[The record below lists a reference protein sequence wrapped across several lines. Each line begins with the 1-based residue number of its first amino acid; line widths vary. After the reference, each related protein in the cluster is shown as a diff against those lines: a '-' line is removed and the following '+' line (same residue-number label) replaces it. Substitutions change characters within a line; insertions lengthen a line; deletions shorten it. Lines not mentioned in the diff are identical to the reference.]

1 MTKTNPSL
9 DVQETL
15 GAAESFFNKKKKQ
28 IIIGVAAVA
37 IIFGGYFGYKYLIQ
51 APRNEK
57 AQTQLTVGI
66 QMMEQAQQISMQNA
80 QVQAMPD
87 SSLTQAL
94 KAQGMLTTENPDSV
108 AAFVKKFRAD
118 QQKMLTDTYNKA
130 LKGEG
135 KFPGLIKIA
144 NDGGTDASNIV
155 NYLVGICYYR
165 MAQYKDAIKYLENFD
180 AQGDKAVSPMG
191 LAALANCYACE
202 KQFDKAVSKFKKA
215 ADKADNE
222 TLSPLFLLEAGKI
235 LESQNKKEEANELYV
250 QIKKEYPKF
259 GMTQQGMNSSE
270 IDMYIERTK

>member
-15 GAAESFFNKKKKQ
+15 GAAESFFSKKKKQ
-28 IIIGVAAVA
+28 LIIGVAAVA
-37 IIFGGYFGYKYLIQ
+37 VIFGGYFGYKYLIQ

-87 SSLTQAL
+87 SSLTQTL

-135 KFPGLIKIA
+135 KFPGLLKIA
-144 NDGGTDASNIV
+144 NDGGTDASNIA

-165 MAQYKDAIKYLENFD
+165 MAQYKDAINYLENFD

-191 LAALANCYACE
+191 LAALANCYVCE